1 LSEPFLYEFPYHFRA
16 SRKSGGGFSLAYVAR
31 VWGEIDI
38 EENTKAIAK
47 KRAETDT
54 ERMSEGGKISVSIK
68 SSQGEKLVVE
78 VDPSGT
84 VLEFKQVLQEKTN
97 IPPEQQRLIFG
108 GHVLKDARTVESYG
122 KPPSLAILFVVAFI

>member
-1 LSEPFLYEFPYHFRA
+1 
-16 SRKSGGGFSLAYVAR
+16 
-31 VWGEIDI
+31 
-38 EENTKAIAK
+38 
-47 KRAETDT
+47 
-54 ERMSEGGKISVSIK
+54 MSEGGKINVSIK

-84 VLEFKQVLQEKTN
+84 VLEFKQAVQEKTN

-122 KPPSLAILFVVAFI
+122 KPLACHLEPTFVVAFI